1 VSYLQSMAPLLCSHV
16 SPCLSSS
23 VQDPLHPLHQ
33 LVELATVLLIPAMT
47 KDTVKNI
54 LEGQRGHL
62 HQVVLLA
69 SKACA
74 AAGDFRMSQSTGLQ
88 G

>member
-1 VSYLQSMAPLLCSHV
+1 MAPLLCSHV

-33 LVELATVLLIPAMT
+33 LVELATVLMIPAMT

-62 HQVVLLA
+62 H
-69 SKACA
+69 
-74 AAGDFRMSQSTGLQ
+74 
-88 G
+88 